1 MCPLQDSLLY
11 QLSASSCVY
20 AICITCSAGTGRTG
34 AFIALDTAL
43 GQARGERRM
52 DIPDILTRLR
62 NQRMKMVQTP
72 VRDPALYHTA

>member
-1 MCPLQDSLLY
+1 MY
-11 QLSASSCVY
+11 Y
-20 AICITCSAGTGRTG
+20 SAGTGRTG

-72 VRDPALYHTA
+72 VRDPPLYHCISMQKASVVSQKLHWLNLY